1 MHITSIIGGFTW
13 PCTHTN
19 THTHARNGVSS
30 ECLNLPIGTPKQNAG
45 SKRSELPNPPIYR
58 IFAHFASPLVWT
70 GVCACS
76 FIASL
81 FTKGSHNSQSRVW
94 EKKEM
99 DKKAPTHTQTTVQ
112 TLKRRTKNRPNAQS
126 IRNKGIRSCEAC
138 FTGKVCTIEG
148 VGCAWPANRAIP
160 LMCCLFLGIFFLFC
174 SKTFLHSAAGPFLPI
189 ALVRQQV
196 IRRQASESMTM
207 SCHFRL
213 PAGIACEYLAG
224 SQNHVIRVPLMHNRA
239 SERGDSNKVKSS

>member
-1 MHITSIIGGFTW
+1 MAVH
-13 PCTHTN
+13 
-19 THTHARNGVSS
+19 THTHTHMLRIESLGVFELANRYTKTKCWFQTIRTAPPTHLSNIRPLRPPHWSGPGSVLAVSS
-30 ECLNLPIGTPKQNAG
+30 HHCSPKVRTIRSREYG
-45 SKRSELPNPPIYR
+45 KKKKWTKKR
-58 IFAHFASPLVWT
+58 
-70 GVCACS
+70 
-76 FIASL
+76 
-81 FTKGSHNSQSRVW
+81 Q
-94 EKKEM
+94 
-99 DKKAPTHTQTTVQ
+99 HTQTTAQ

-160 LMCCLFLGIFFLFC
+160 LMCCLFLGIFSFF

-196 IRRQASESMTM
+196 IRRQANESMTM

-224 SQNHVIRVPLMHNRA
+224 SQNHVIRVPVMHNRE